1 MPEPSDACKMCRMR
15 AQAMGEMAAQGLD
28 GEEGMAN
35 LPGKPGSAVRRTII
49 AGTWVAFFQECQ
61 Q

>member
-28 GEEGMAN
+28 EAVGMN
-35 LPGKPGSAVRRTII
+35 LPGKPGSAVRRTIT
-49 AGTWVAFFQECQ
+49 AGTWLAFFQECQ

>member
-15 AQAMGEMAAQGLD
+15 AQAMGEMAAQ
-28 GEEGMAN
+28 EEGMAN

-49 AGTWVAFFQECQ
+49 AGTWVGFFQACQ

>member
-15 AQAMGEMAAQGLD
+15 AQAMGEMAAQGQ
-28 GEEGMAN
+28 EEGMAN

-49 AGTWVAFFQECQ
+49 AGTWVTFFQECQ